1 MKKLIILGAA
11 ESGVGA
17 AVLAQQQGY
26 DVFVS
31 DKGTVKEA
39 FKKVL
44 LQHAIRFEENQ
55 HSESEILAADEIIK
69 SPGIPEKAPIIRLI
83 RSKNIPVISEIEFA
97 SRYTSSTIIA
107 VTGSNG
113 KSTTA
118 SLAYH
123 ILDKAG
129 LDVALVGNIG
139 KSFAKQIAEHDAKY
153 YVAEISSFQ
162 LDDCLAF
169 KPHFA
174 VLTNISINHLDRYE
188 YSFEKYADAKFR
200 IAQNQTA
207 SDYFIYCDDDEETG
221 RAINRHTIKSQK
233 ISFSQKKTS
242 GQGAFLDGD
251 LLIIHSGKQ
260 TLTMSLSELGLRGKH
275 NVYNSMAAGIVAN
288 TLEIK
293 KEMIREALSD
303 FKALEHRLE
312 WVSDIKGIEFIN
324 DSKATTVN
332 AVWYALE
339 SISKPIVWIAGGI
352 DKGNDYEV
360 LQEIV
365 KRKVK
370 ALVCLGKDNRKLHEA
385 FSRSIDLI
393 VNTESMNECV
403 KAAYHLAAPGDCVLL
418 SPACA
423 SFDLFENF
431 EDRGRQFKEAVRS
444 L

>member
-1 MKKLIILGAA
+1 MKRIIILGAA

-17 AVLAQQQGY
+17 AILAQQRGY

-31 DKGTVKEA
+31 DKGVIKEE

-44 LQHAIRFEENQ
+44 LEKKISFEENQ
-55 HSESEILAADEIIK
+55 HNENEILKGDEVIK
-69 SPGIPEKAPIIRLI
+69 SPGIPEKAPIIKLI
-83 RSKNIPVISEIEFA
+83 RSKNIPIISEIEFA

-107 VTGSNG
+107 ITGSNG
-113 KSTTA
+113 KSTTT
-118 SLAYH
+118 SLIYH
-123 ILDKAG
+123 ILNKAG
-129 LDVALVGNIG
+129 LDAALVGNIG
-139 KSFAKQIAEHDAKY
+139 KSFAKQVAEHDAKY

-162 LDDCLAF
+162 LDDCYEF
-169 KPHFA
+169 KPHIA
-174 VLTNISINHLDRYE
+174 VLTNISINHLDRYD

-200 IAQNQTA
+200 ITQKQTA
-207 SDYFIYCDDDEETG
+207 DDYFIYSADDEETQSG
-221 RAINRHTIKSQK
+221 LKRHSFPSQK

-242 GQGAFLDGD
+242 GQAAWLDGD
-251 LLIIHSGKQ
+251 QLIFHSPKQ
-260 TLTMSLSELGLRGKH
+260 TFTMSLAELGLRGKH

-293 KEMIREALSD
+293 KDVIREALTD
-303 FKALEHRLE
+303 FNALEHRLE
-312 WVSDIKGIEFIN
+312 WVSNIRNIEFIN

-339 SISKPIVWIAGGI
+339 SISKPIVWIAGGV
-352 DKGNDYEV
+352 DKGNEYDV
-360 LQEIV
+360 LQELV
-365 KRKVK
+365 KKKVK
-370 ALVCLGKDNRKLHEA
+370 ALVCLGTDNRKLHEA

-393 VNTESMNECV
+393 VNTTSMSECV
-403 KAAYHLAAPGDCVLL
+403 KAAYHLASPGDCVLL

-431 EDRGRQFKEAVRS
+431 EDRGKQFKEAVRS